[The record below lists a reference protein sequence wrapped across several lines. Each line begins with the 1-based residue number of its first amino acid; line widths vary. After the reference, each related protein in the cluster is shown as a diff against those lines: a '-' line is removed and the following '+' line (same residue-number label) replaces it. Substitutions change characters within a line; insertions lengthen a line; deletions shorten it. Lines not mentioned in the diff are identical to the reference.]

1 MNKNKSK
8 VLAFL
13 LATSMLVPSS
23 NGIVSAA
30 DLKEDKNA
38 SIQENVQIVEEDKN
52 QSEVNYVAMI
62 GNQKYETL
70 QKAFEA
76 VPDKEQVRIV
86 IQKDI
91 KDLKTGDIA
100 TLEAGKSII
109 LDMNGKTITVSSEGF
124 EGRPIVNNGTMIVTG
139 NGIISSENA
148 GTTGYGAIDNYGIL
162 TIENGTYLGHVLGD
176 GAGIKNRPGATVTIN
191 NGNFKGAATAL
202 YNEGNAY
209 VNNGIFESES
219 CNSCGTHAY
228 AVTSNGA
235 NAYILFKYGNVKG
248 VHGGIGI
255 NGGTGVIENG
265 TFETIACKKHP
276 DGSTSHYALYVAGHT
291 SEVNAVV
298 NGGSFKSVSKVA
310 VLVGNS
316 ATEDGGNCEPANLEI
331 NGGTF
336 IAKKASAIEVDQ
348 KVGEFTAKGGEYSS
362 SVEDYLDPSLK
373 TEVVSPDGMHSYYP
387 TVSDALNKAPT
398 GSDITD
404 LENPPAEGTTPIEV
418 ELSDKN
424 GTGKEFE
431 LKADKDGNVK
441 LPIMSRSGYNFK
453 GWRDSK
459 TGKIYNANDVLN
471 IKDNPDLV
479 LEVVWE
485 KVDTPSIPSKPIK
498 PTYDHTRIVGSDRY
512 ETAGKIADKLG
523 SYDTAVLVNATS
535 TMSDG
540 LSAAG
545 LAGKEDAAI
554 LLVKKDFIHKATMN
568 RLSKVKKVY
577 IIGGENAI
585 SQKVVNQLK
594 KNNVKVNIERLGG
607 KTRVETSELVAKE
620 IGNYK
625 KAFVV
630 NGFKGEADA
639 MSASS
644 VAAREEAPILLT
656 NGKSS
661 STDRQSG
668 VSYYVVGGKSV
679 MNDSIVKK
687 YKAERIAGDDR
698 YETNREMIN
707 EFYGA
712 SETLY
717 FANGE
722 TLVDALTASTIAKDD
737 GLVLVGRKSDNKIL
751 NKKNTIQV
759 GGMKFDV
766 DFEK

>member
-1 MNKNKSK
+1 MNKKKSK

-13 LATSMLVPSS
+13 LATAMLVPSS

-387 TVSDALNKAPT
+387 TVSDALDKAPT

-404 LENPPAEGTTPIEV
+404 LENPPTEGTTPIDV

-441 LPIMSRSGYNFK
+441 LPIMSRSGYNFA

-479 LEVVWE
+479 LEAVWE
-485 KVDTPSIPSKPIK
+485 KVQTPSVPSKPIN
-498 PTYDHTRIVGSDRY
+498 PTYDHTRIIGSDRY

-554 LLVKKDFIHKATMN
+554 LLVKKDSIPKATMN

-577 IIGGENAI
+577 IIGGEAAI
-585 SQKVVNQLK
+585 SAKVANEITAVGI
-594 KNNVKVNIERLGG
+594 KVERLGG
-607 KTRVETSELVAKE
+607 KTRVETSEIVAKKL
-620 IGNYK
+620 GNYSD
-625 KAFVV
+625 AFVV

-639 MSASS
+639 MSASAI
-644 VAAREEAPILLT
+644 AAKKGAPILLT
-656 NGKSS
+656 NGKT
-661 STDRQSG
+661 STHAKKSG
-668 VSYYVVGGKSV
+668 VEYYVIGGNSVVDKSIA
-679 MNDSIVKK
+679 DK
-687 YKAERIAGDDR
+687 YNAEVLAGKDR
-698 YETNREMIN
+698 YETNREVIA
-707 EFYGA
+707 EFY
-712 SETLY
+712 SNSDKLY
-717 FANGE
+717 LANGD
-722 TLVDALTASTIAKDD
+722 TLVDALTASPLAKNE
-737 GLVLVGRKSDNKIL
+737 GIVLVNKKSDNSIL
-751 NKKNTIQV
+751 KDKHTVQV
-759 GGMKFDV
+759 GGMNFEIE
-766 DFEK
+766 FEK